1 MDESKLTRVPL
12 WSWDVYTRT
21 KEYLV
26 STKADFKVITCGNV
40 EKLVW
45 QDKEYMYVDKDAV
58 GGNGH
63 HLSKFFK
70 ADCDAWLLKNA
81 ESMSKWD
88 KNYKEQ
94 MINVNAIERN
104 IGVPLVMIDINDC
117 YWRTSYLLGY
127 ITEETYERGIKVKD
141 WKVGRNACIGGL
153 AKTLVVSDYRNG
165 KVGTRR
171 VERPKA
177 EYQYIRNHIIGHIH
191 TIFNNMFS
199 QMGNAFFMML
209 TDCLVTT
216 YGNLK
221 YVESE
226 LRSNGYRVKHK
237 PLEFTALDKPNR
249 KISWIDF
256 KDKGRDGS
264 EGFREKYYIYADHQV
279 IVSELVDTT
288 EFFKPKVNL
297 G

>member
-1 MDESKLTRVPL
+1 
-12 WSWDVYTRT
+12 
-21 KEYLV
+21 
-26 STKADFKVITCGNV
+26 
-40 EKLVW
+40 
-45 QDKEYMYVDKDAV
+45 
-58 GGNGH
+58 
-63 HLSKFFK
+63 
-70 ADCDAWLLKNA
+70 
-81 ESMSKWD
+81 
-88 KNYKEQ
+88 
-94 MINVNAIERN
+94 
-104 IGVPLVMIDINDC
+104 
-117 YWRTSYLLGY
+117 LLGY